1 MTFAADSVSATPFRG
16 GSATLNPPL
25 GHSKARE
32 RKSFFISK
40 KHLIHRYRVP
50 PFSLRLGH
58 ARVLTAL
65 GLSFI
70 PLAPLRY
77 PLEKALYPLF
87 LLQKPPQ
94 KKKLS
99 KRKAPKE
106 DFALCGARQGRLA
119 LDLGTFPKRCTKTS
133 IWRAKTLMR
142 STKTLLLCAKILRR
156 RMKSKKAEVIRL
168 FLHILF

>member
-1 MTFAADSVSATPFRG
+1 M
-16 GSATLNPPL
+16 
-25 GHSKARE
+25 
-32 RKSFFISK
+32 
-40 KHLIHRYRVP
+40 P

-142 STKTLLLCAKILRR
+142 STKTLLLCAKIF
-156 RMKSKKAEVIRL
+156 KKADEKQKSRSHSAFFAYT
-168 FLHILF
+168 FLRINRAASVAAKEI

>member
-77 PLEKALYPLF
+77 PQEKAPYPLF
-87 LLQKPPQ
+87 LLPSPPQ

-99 KRKAPKE
+99 KRKRRKKISRSAERDE
-106 DFALCGARQGRLA
+106 DSSSSTTPPFEKGGRKLLCGAQKLQ
-119 LDLGTFPKRCTKTS
+119 
-133 IWRAKTLMR
+133 IRAKIALYHR
-142 STKTLLLCAKILRR
+142 KSSPAKESFFLI
-156 RMKSKKAEVIRL
+156 
-168 FLHILF
+168 LHIRIPRAHRP